1 MLERSCKICEFIK
14 PTHYNLAGG
23 KNILQWKKKKLRAV
37 QKPSNE
43 VKRWFLAI
51 QPDKMAFVLPSAKNS
66 TCGGVTGVETGYWV
80 SRALQHCHGPHHPMS
95 YGQ

>member
-1 MLERSCKICEFIK
+1 MLERSCKICELIK
-14 PTHYNLAGG
+14 PTHYNLAGKKISYNG
-23 KNILQWKKKKLRAV
+23 KKKLCAV

-43 VKRWFLAI
+43 VKLWFLAI

-66 TCGGVTGVETGYWV
+66 TCGGVTGVETGYCV

>member
-1 MLERSCKICEFIK
+1 MNSLSQRTTTLLEKKYLTME
-14 PTHYNLAGG
+14 
-23 KNILQWKKKKLRAV
+23 KKKQCGV

-43 VKRWFLAI
+43 VKLWFLTI

-66 TCGGVTGVETGYWV
+66 TCGGVTGVETGYCV
-80 SRALQHCHGPHHPMS
+80 SRALQRCHGPHHPMS